1 MVNTAYLSIGSNIGD
16 RKKNLELAIEK
27 LNQVAQV
34 SRLSHI
40 YETEPV
46 GGVKQDDFLNMAIQV
61 KTSKSA
67 YELLDDLHAI
77 EKALKRKRI
86 IHWGPRT
93 IDLDILFFN
102 NDHVSSPELTIPH
115 PEIPN
120 RRFVLI
126 PMLEVS
132 QDDPKLHQ
140 AIQALLDAT
149 SDKNMVIIYDSG
161 SENIEPTQN

>member
-67 YELLDDLHAI
+67 SELLDDLHAI
-77 EKALKRKRI
+77 E
-86 IHWGPRT
+86 
-93 IDLDILFFN
+93 
-102 NDHVSSPELTIPH
+102 
-115 PEIPN
+115 PN

-149 SDKNMVIIYDSG
+149 SDKNMVRIYDSG